1 MTDSKKGTNKKSAPY
16 EPPRLFDLSG
26 GVAYAASE
34 CDNGNRASIEC
45 DNGNSVSTGGVS
57 PVGDCD
63 NGNQAIGGE
72 CDNGNR
78 ASGCD
83 QGNRASS

>member
-26 GVAYAASE
+26 GVAYAAS
-34 CDNGNRASIEC
+34 EC